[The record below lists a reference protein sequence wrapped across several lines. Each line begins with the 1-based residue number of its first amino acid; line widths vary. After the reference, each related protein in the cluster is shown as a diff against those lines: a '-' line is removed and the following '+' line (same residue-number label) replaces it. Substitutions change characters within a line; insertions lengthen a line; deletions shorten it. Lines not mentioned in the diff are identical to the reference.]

1 MTSALDASGRM
12 RAALMHDKSSHRPKI
27 AALLNADLK
36 ALREALNVLDRR
48 IVENRDRLMPAI
60 RLRLCEQTAAIFDAV
75 RQLECET
82 CATVATEE
90 RESGLYCEN
99 CDAHWRKCCN
109 CKKDVHVS
117 EVVVIEGTRT
127 AAEFCPMCAPEG
139 PEDFL

>member
-1 MTSALDASGRM
+1 MRVAVMLDKP
-12 RAALMHDKSSHRPKI
+12 KSLAR
-27 AALLNADLK
+27 LLDGDMK

-48 IVENRDRLMPAI
+48 IVENRERLLPAI
-60 RLRLCEQTAAIFDAV
+60 RQRLCEQTVVVWEAL

-109 CKKDVHVS
+109 
-117 EVVVIEGTRT
+117 T

-139 PEDFL
+139 PEDFAE